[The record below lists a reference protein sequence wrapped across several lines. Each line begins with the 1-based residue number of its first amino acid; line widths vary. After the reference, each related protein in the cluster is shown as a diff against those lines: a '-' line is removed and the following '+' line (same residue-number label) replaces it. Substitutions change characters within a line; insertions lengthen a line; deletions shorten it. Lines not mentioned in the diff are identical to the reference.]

1 MLELWKEGNYDLQRS
16 GFVLEGGSLSPRDSS
31 LAEPMTL
38 LGIYSRYS
46 MLMVP
51 KRERKG
57 APSEGSLPRN
67 PHEVLL
73 NTSQFIVL
81 SMDTDDRKSKPS
93 FHSSIRGGFRLL
105 MKATTRGK
113 GYPFGK

>member
-1 MLELWKEGNYDLQRS
+1 M
-16 GFVLEGGSLSPRDSS
+16 SPRDSS
-31 LAEPMTL
+31 LAGPMTP

-51 KRERKG
+51 ERERKG

-73 NTSQFIVL
+73 NTSQFVVL

-105 MKATTRGK
+105 MKATSSKR
-113 GYPFGK
+113 

>member
-1 MLELWKEGNYDLQRS
+1 M
-16 GFVLEGGSLSPRDSS
+16 SPRDSS
-31 LAEPMTL
+31 LAGPMTP

-51 KRERKG
+51 ERERKG

-73 NTSQFIVL
+73 NTSQFVVL

-105 MKATTRGK
+105 MKATTSKR
-113 GYPFGK
+113 